1 MNIRLIIHYHHLY
14 SNMSENSENETVSFG
29 DNNSEH
35 LYDTFSEWA
44 SEEENQEDNEDDN
57 EEESIYIEQ
66 IDEDYSFQE
75 IIHESSTDESS
86 SDESGNESQDNESG
100 DDENQAERN
109 QAEENQ
115 NTQELDTNESE
126 TQDNK
131 CVNHILCK
139 NKIYQSNSI
148 YCKPCYLFLHKKI
161 NYEINNVNNNV
172 CPLCLSDNSDD
183 IILKLFT
190 CDHTL
195 CYKCIH
201 NIYWYDNNINNIIK
215 NPYPQIH
222 KKWVAYITSVK
233 SRKLKCFVIY
243 KLVNNIYTDFNE
255 IYNELIKKINLKLI
269 PSIFRRKLKELV
281 FYQSQY
287 EIFKTNNSYN
297 KYIMRES
304 IRICPYCKAYKN

>member
-14 SNMSENSENETVSFG
+14 SNMSENYENEIALSE
-29 DNNSEH
+29 DNNSEN
-35 LYDTFSEWA
+35 LYDTFSEWE
-44 SEEENQEDNEDDN
+44 SEEENNEESEEEN
-57 EEESIYIEQ
+57 NEESIYIEQ

-75 IIHESSTDESS
+75 IIHESSTNESS
-86 SDESGNESQDNESG
+86 SDESGNESN
-100 DDENQAERN
+100 
-109 QAEENQ
+109 AEESNAGESDAEESNTEGNQ
-115 NTQELDTNESE
+115 NTQESETNESE

-139 NKIYQSNSI
+139 NKRSQSNSI

-183 IILKLFT
+183 VILKLFS
-190 CDHTL
+190 CAHTL
-195 CYKCIH
+195 CYKCVH
-201 NIYWYDNNINNIIK
+201 NIYWYDNDINNIIK

-222 KKWVAYITSVK
+222 KKWLAYITSVK

-243 KLVNNIYTDFNE
+243 KLINNTHTDFNE

-269 PSIFRRKLKELV
+269 PSIFRKKLKELV

-287 EIFKTNNSYN
+287 EIFKTNDSYN

-304 IRICPYCKAYKN
+304 IRTCPYCKAYKN